1 MPFPAKIP
9 KRMKIECGGGEF
21 MKKIIKRI
29 IGILIMLGLFLLWFI
44 PQVIEYGLL
53 VSSIA
58 LLIML
63 LLIFLF
69 FLAVFLIFGD

>member
-1 MPFPAKIP
+1 
-9 KRMKIECGGGEF
+9 

-53 VSSIA
+53 VSVIGTA
-58 LLIML
+58 ILL

>member
-1 MPFPAKIP
+1 
-9 KRMKIECGGGEF
+9 

-29 IGILIMLGLFLLWFI
+29 IGMLIMLGLFLLWFI

-53 VSSIA
+53 VSSIS